1 MRNDIKKNPV
11 SDEVRSLVIELW
23 GQSSFFIIQ
32 KMRSI
37 STQLKAELA
46 GLCNVHPDC
55 TDAFVYRLS
64 NGIYQYNIS

>member
-1 MRNDIKKNPV
+1 MKKNPV
-11 SDEVRSLVIELW
+11 SNEVRSLAFELW

-32 KMRSI
+32 KLRSI

-46 GLCNVHPDC
+46 DLCNVHPYC